1 MIRKFNF
8 TSGQKSAIFRNARAK
23 SRAEPENSTN
33 LSVANSTPNRAF
45 FVRSFRTPQRTP
57 EALRGS
63 ERHSMVA
70 CGGKGFA
77 LCCIPLIAVSQPV
90 TRYRPNP
97 EKFSGNPDL
106 ISVEIAVMLFKFL
119 TGSRLKITIRANS
132 EQEARQRLQLSE
144 SAICI
149 ARYSNAFLAQK
160 QAKLTACEGVIYA

>member
-1 MIRKFNF
+1 MRVYCNIIMNEIH
-8 TSGQKSAIFRNARAK
+8 QKSQKDEFISPKNHLTPLTKAIYIALAMAK
-23 SRAEPENSTN
+23 SIAEPGNSTN

-77 LCCIPLIAVSQPV
+77 LCCIPLIAVFQPV

-97 EKFSGNPDL
+97 EKFSGSPSEFILGAISDDL
-106 ISVEIAVMLFKFL
+106 SIQ
-119 TGSRLKITIRANS
+119 SRKP
-132 EQEARQRLQLSE
+132 
-144 SAICI
+144 
-149 ARYSNAFLAQK
+149 F
-160 QAKLTACEGVIYA
+160 